1 MLEVR
6 VLWGHPPQPRRGGK
20 EPACRAPRYSKPQ
33 LLARLES
40 MKNCGMP
47 LSAYPNNGRPGLE
60 THLRLQPHIFVERC
74 EAQPML
80 QSPRTGLASGSVH
93 RTYSIRLAQRETSL
107 RLKQFLLSDGRHG
120 VCEWC
125 I

>member
-74 EAQPML
+74 EKGTPVL
-80 QSPRTGLASGSVH
+80 FGHPPPRLSLFTLSPPII
-93 RTYSIRLAQRETSL
+93 Y
-107 RLKQFLLSDGRHG
+107 
-120 VCEWC
+120 
-125 I
+125 